1 MLDGK
6 ATEYDKDLDNIKSA
20 IQIKFK
26 LNDRL
31 NKQLAQLV
39 EAAGGKEDD
48 PLHLK
53 ASIHFTLLFRNFL
66 SFSQSLFIFYNH
78 SLLFRC
84 VTWR

>member
-1 MLDGK
+1 MDGK
-6 ATEYDKDLDNIKSA
+6 ATEYDKDLENIKSA

-53 ASIHFTLLFRNFL
+53 VNTHLTLLFRNFL
-66 SFSQSLFIFYNH
+66 YISLILTISLSCAISSYSQD
-78 SLLFRC
+78 
-84 VTWR
+84 T